1 MKKHVLGLAAL
12 LPLLALAADGMD
24 IMQKSGA
31 NPAAPPCMTC
41 HGADGK
47 GMAASGF
54 PRLAGLPEA
63 YIAKQ
68 LADFKAGR
76 RKNPVMQPIAEA
88 LSDEEV
94 AAVARAYAG
103 MPKVNVKAE
112 PIERPEP
119 GTGAW
124 LALRGAWERNIPECV
139 LCHGP
144 NGVGVGSVFPPL
156 AGQSALYIENQL
168 NAWRGT
174 PAIPATRKTKAVPAV
189 PPTRANDPN
198 GLMAHIAQSLTP
210 AEVKAVAEY
219 FAGLGET
226 EEPFDASQHHRLR

>member
-24 IMQKSGA
+24 IMQKGGA

-76 RKNPVMQPIAEA
+76 RKNPSCNP
-88 LSDEEV
+88 L
-94 AAVARAYAG
+94 
-103 MPKVNVKAE
+103 P
-112 PIERPEP
+112 RP
-119 GTGAW
+119 
-124 LALRGAWERNIPECV
+124 
-139 LCHGP
+139 
-144 NGVGVGSVFPPL
+144 
-156 AGQSALYIENQL
+156 
-168 NAWRGT
+168 
-174 PAIPATRKTKAVPAV
+174 
-189 PPTRANDPN
+189 
-198 GLMAHIAQSLTP
+198 
-210 AEVKAVAEY
+210 
-219 FAGLGET
+219 
-226 EEPFDASQHHRLR
+226 

>member
-1 MKKHVLGLAAL
+1 
-12 LPLLALAADGMD
+12 
-24 IMQKSGA
+24 
-31 NPAAPPCMTC
+31 
-41 HGADGK
+41 
-47 GMAASGF
+47 
-54 PRLAGLPEA
+54 
-63 YIAKQ
+63 
-68 LADFKAGR
+68 
-76 RKNPVMQPIAEA
+76 MQPIAEA

-168 NAWRGT
+168 KRLARHASHTGHAQDQSRARSAPHARERSQWPDGSHCSKPDTCRSQSRRG
-174 PAIPATRKTKAVPAV
+174 IFRRTR
-189 PPTRANDPN
+189 
-198 GLMAHIAQSLTP
+198 
-210 AEVKAVAEY
+210 
-219 FAGLGET
+219 
-226 EEPFDASQHHRLR
+226 